1 MDDDELTR
9 GGYSIFDE
17 TLADLTYPEVEA
29 LVRDGAVVLWGLG
42 VIEEHG
48 PHLPLGTDVYL
59 PYATLKLTR
68 RLLEARG
75 IKAAILPPFYWG
87 INNVTGSFAGSIT
100 VRPATMASLML
111 DVFDSLRK
119 DGFET
124 VFCVSGQGDALHN
137 QTMAESIR
145 RGRIETGIRAYFV
158 VPSLW
163 AERLGFDERAPE
175 MLVYP
180 LNPPPPPY
188 PDVHAGSGETSM
200 VWAYYP
206 RLVKQERL
214 RELEPTRFTAEDL
227 AEWRKGWANARRK
240 TPLGYLGDPASAD
253 PRRGRMIIETQ
264 ARLVAETIA
273 GKVHSGSP

>member
-1 MDDDELTR
+1 MNDPELTR

-29 LVRDGAVVLWGLG
+29 LAREGAVILWGLG

-59 PYATLKLTR
+59 PYVTLKLAR
-68 RLLEARG
+68 RFLDARG

-100 VRPATMASLML
+100 VRPETMTRLMF
-111 DVFDSLRK
+111 DVFQSLRK

-137 QTMAESIR
+137 HTLAQATQQGRVES
-145 RGRIETGIRAYFV
+145 GIRAYFV
-158 VPSLW
+158 VSSAW
-163 AERLGFDERAPE
+163 AERLALDTRAVHV
-175 MLVYP
+175 LVYP
-180 LNPPPPPY
+180 LTPPQEPY
-188 PDVHAGSGETSM
+188 ADVHAGRGETSM

-206 RLVKQERL
+206 KLVRQEL
-214 RELEPTRFTAEDL
+214 LPKLEPTRLTAEDL

-240 TPLGYLGDPASAD
+240 TPAGYLGDPAAAD
-253 PRRGRMIIETQ
+253 PERGRMIIETQ
-264 ARLVAETIA
+264 ARLVANVIA
-273 GKVHSGSP
+273 AKVESGIP